1 MDPKELALIKHK
13 VWQGKIEVTPRCEV
27 ESMEQLA
34 IAYTPGVAQPCL
46 EIEKD
51 TDLSYVYT
59 RRSNLVAVVTD
70 GSAVLGLGN
79 IGPEAGMPVM
89 EGKCVLFK
97 RFGNVDAFPLC
108 IKSNDVDTIVDTVA
122 LLEGS
127 FGGVNLED
135 ISAPRCFEIEKK
147 LNTNTSI
154 NNNIDK
160 HIILKFLGTAVMGI
174 LESYVLDE
182 IDSDVAFV
190 ATQVGELM
198 RRNI

>member
-13 VWQGKIEVTPRCEV
+13 EWQGKIEVTPRCEV

-51 TDLSYVYT
+51 TDLSYIYT

-89 EGKCVLFK
+89 EGK
-97 RFGNVDAFPLC
+97 
-108 IKSNDVDTIVDTVA
+108 
-122 LLEGS
+122 
-127 FGGVNLED
+127 
-135 ISAPRCFEIEKK
+135 
-147 LNTNTSI
+147 
-154 NNNIDK
+154 
-160 HIILKFLGTAVMGI
+160 
-174 LESYVLDE
+174 
-182 IDSDVAFV
+182 
-190 ATQVGELM
+190 
-198 RRNI
+198 